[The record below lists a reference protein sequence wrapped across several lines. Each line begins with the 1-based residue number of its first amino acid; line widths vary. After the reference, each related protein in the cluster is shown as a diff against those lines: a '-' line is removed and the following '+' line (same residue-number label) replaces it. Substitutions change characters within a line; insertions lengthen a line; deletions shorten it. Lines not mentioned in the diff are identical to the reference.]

1 MSVLTQ
7 LRQLTPKKRVLTL
20 AEARSIAE
28 RQANRLRALT
38 GHDTEP
44 MLPTEAI
51 TNLPRL
57 RIFLATTMSH
67 SGMSGWD
74 DDSKVWQIVINGQ
87 DAPTRQRFTLAHEY
101 KHVIDATSHETTYRD
116 IGGYSAHEQAE
127 DVCDYFAGCLL
138 VPKTLL
144 KNLWADGTQDTTT
157 LARIFG
163 VSPAAMRVRLRQT
176 GLIETRRHKWFFRDR
191 PDQAEI
197 IDVGSDMRAL
207 EVV

>member
-1 MSVLTQ
+1 MLT
-7 LRQLTPKKRVLTL
+7 V

-28 RQANRLRALT
+28 RQANRFRALT
-38 GHDTEP
+38 GYDSQP

-51 TNLPRL
+51 TDLPRL
-57 RIFLATTMSH
+57 RIYLATSMNH

-74 DDSKVWQIVINGQ
+74 DDSKVWQIVVNGQ
-87 DAPTRQRFTLAHEY
+87 DAPSRQRFTLAHEY
-101 KHVIDATSHETTYRD
+101 KHVIDATTHETTYRD

-144 KNLWADGTQDTTT
+144 KSAWADGTQDTKT

-176 GLIETRRHKWFFRDR
+176 GLIESGRHRRFFRDA
-191 PDQAEI
+191 PNEAAG
-197 IDVGSDMRAL
+197 IDLGSDMRVL
-207 EVV
+207 EAA